1 MATVYY
7 MWNFKPDERSDLNQ
21 KVIIHNARFIK
32 YYKIIT
38 PNELKYLLD
47 KNDVF
52 PNLSELY
59 DMIPHWVSKA
69 DLGRL
74 LLIYF
79 YGGIY
84 SDVDCFI
91 QKPFTSHA
99 KNNNVVLFTENVCSS
114 TDQLGPRECKNP
126 ENAVRISNYFF
137 GCRTPLH
144 PFFKEVIEECL
155 SRLTQLLLVEKNTNI
170 NSDDILW
177 MCGPDVITSVYHK
190 SKHNYHDILLYD
202 TSFLSHRCYGSWR

>member
-1 MATVYY
+1 MNTIYY
-7 MWNFKPDERSDLNQ
+7 MWNFKPDEKNTINRN
-21 KVIIHNARFIK
+21 VIINNARFIK

-38 PNELKYLLD
+38 PAELKYILD

-74 LLIYF
+74 LVIYF
-79 YGGIY
+79 YGGLY

-91 QKPFTSHA
+91 QKPFTSHVN
-99 KNNNVVLFTENVCSS
+99 NNNVVLFTENICSS

-126 ENAVRISNYFF
+126 ENVLRVSNYFF

-155 SRLTQLLLVEKNTNI
+155 SRLTQLLIV
-170 NSDDILW
+170 
-177 MCGPDVITSVYHK
+177 
-190 SKHNYHDILLYD
+190 
-202 TSFLSHRCYGSWR
+202 